1 MPRRAIPGGDPQKT
15 LRQAGPARCG
25 LRTGTSERWW
35 PAQAVPSTPIGYD
48 RRVALPQTDFQH
60 MRSGWLRTARQTAAA
75 QSCLPAPIQENQ
87 TMPIFSNLPANNLDE
102 ISHVIQLAVAPVF
115 LLTAVGTL
123 LVVLTNRLGRSVD
136 RRRVLE
142 RFLVDGAAGS
152 DAQHAETELVLVG
165 RRVIMIY
172 KAIVLAVFCA
182 LFICILIALAFV
194 DAFLASNLARG
205 LGVLFVLAM
214 IALIGSLVMFLRE
227 IFLAVSTAT
236 RVSRA
241 R

>member
-1 MPRRAIPGGDPQKT
+1 
-15 LRQAGPARCG
+15 
-25 LRTGTSERWW
+25 
-35 PAQAVPSTPIGYD
+35 
-48 RRVALPQTDFQH
+48 
-60 MRSGWLRTARQTAAA
+60 
-75 QSCLPAPIQENQ
+75 
-87 TMPIFSNLPANNLDE
+87 MPIFSKLPANNLDE
-102 ISHVIQLAVAPVF
+102 ISHVIQVAVAPVF

-136 RRRVLE
+136 RRRALE
-142 RFLVDGAAGS
+142 RFLEEGATGN
-152 DAQHAETELVLVG
+152 DAERAETELVLVG

-205 LGVLFVLAM
+205 LGLLFVLAM
-214 IALIGSLVMFLRE
+214 IALIGSLTMFLRE

-236 RVSRA
+236 RASRA

>member
-1 MPRRAIPGGDPQKT
+1 MSGWVGRVPAHHMEVGARLPEAGAAIDAD
-15 LRQAGPARCG
+15 RI
-25 LRTGTSERWW
+25 RWV
-35 PAQAVPSTPIGYD
+35 ACSSAASTNTPTWRLVAHHLPKSG
-48 RRVALPQTDFQH
+48 RPELLALPT
-60 MRSGWLRTARQTAAA
+60 
-75 QSCLPAPIQENQ
+75 QENR
-87 TMPIFSNLPANNLDE
+87 TMPIFSKLPANNLDE
-102 ISHVIQLAVAPVF
+102 ISHVIQVAVAPVF

-142 RFLVDGAAGS
+142 RFLEEGAAGS
-152 DAQHAETELVLVG
+152 DAAHAETELVLVG
-165 RRVIMIY
+165 RRVVMIY

-236 RVSRA
+236 RASRA

>member
-1 MPRRAIPGGDPQKT
+1 
-15 LRQAGPARCG
+15 
-25 LRTGTSERWW
+25 
-35 PAQAVPSTPIGYD
+35 
-48 RRVALPQTDFQH
+48 
-60 MRSGWLRTARQTAAA
+60 
-75 QSCLPAPIQENQ
+75 
-87 TMPIFSNLPANNLDE
+87 MPIFSKLPANNLDE
-102 ISHVIQLAVAPVF
+102 ISHVIQVAVAPVF

-123 LVVLTNRLGRSVD
+123 LVVLTNRLGRAVD

-142 RFLVDGAAGS
+142 HLLDEGASESDGQAAQ
-152 DAQHAETELVLVG
+152 DELLLVG

-182 LFICILIALAFV
+182 LFICTLIALAFV

-214 IALIGSLVMFLRE
+214 IALIGSLLMFLRE

-236 RVSRA
+236 RATRA

>member
-1 MPRRAIPGGDPQKT
+1 
-15 LRQAGPARCG
+15 
-25 LRTGTSERWW
+25 
-35 PAQAVPSTPIGYD
+35 
-48 RRVALPQTDFQH
+48 
-60 MRSGWLRTARQTAAA
+60 
-75 QSCLPAPIQENQ
+75 
-87 TMPIFSNLPANNLDE
+87 MPIFSRLPANNLDE
-102 ISHVIQLAVAPVF
+102 ISHVIQVAVAPVF

-123 LVVLTNRLGRSVD
+123 LVVLTNRLGRAVD

-142 RFLVDGAAGS
+142 KVLDESAAGS
-152 DAQHAETELVLVG
+152 DTERAETELLLVG
-165 RRVIMIY
+165 RRVVLIY

-214 IALIGSLVMFLRE
+214 IALIGSLIMFLRE

-236 RVSRA
+236 RATRRS
-241 R
+241 